1 MTENEK
7 AVVDSGLVSCEWL
20 YENLRASGALALS
33 GQAADDAVRESGLI
47 LFDATYF
54 LTDKT
59 RDPYAEYLD
68 ERLPGSRYFDITTI
82 ADTSSDWPNTVPSA
96 EDFEKAV
103 RALGCNSDHQFV
115 AYDRLGLFS
124 AARVWWL
131 FRHFGH
137 ESVAVLDGGLA
148 KWKAEQLPLVSGAT
162 AAPTGNFKASVKP
175 ARLRSA
181 EQVQEIV
188 AAGDSGSVQIVD
200 ARGAGRFAGN
210 SPEPRAGLR
219 SGHIPGSLNLPF
231 ERLLNEDKTYK
242 SDAEIRAILDEA
254 GIALHQPIVAS
265 CGSGVTAC
273 ILSLAFERL
282 GASDTAVFD
291 GSWTEWGS
299 REEFPVATLDDA
311 TNKT

>member
-1 MTENEK
+1 MAINEN
-7 AVVDSGLVSCEWL
+7 GLVSSEWL
-20 YENLRASGALALS
+20 YTKLQSCGAFELS

-59 RDPYAEYLD
+59 RDPYAEYVD
-68 ERLPGSRYFDITTI
+68 ERLPGSRFFDITTI
-82 ADTSSDWPNTVPSA
+82 ADMSSDWPNTVPCVQ
-96 EDFEKAV
+96 EFEKAV
-103 RALGCNSDHQFV
+103 QALGCNSDHFIV

-137 ESVAVLDGGLA
+137 ESVAVLDGGLV
-148 KWKAEQLPLVSGAT
+148 KWKAGQLPLVSGAVEFP
-162 AAPTGNFKASVKP
+162 AGNFKASVRP
-175 ARLRSA
+175 SLLRSA
-181 EQVQEIV
+181 EQVQAIV
-188 AAGDSGSVQIVD
+188 ASKPSTSVQIVD

-210 SPEPRAGLR
+210 SQEPRAGLR
-219 SGHIPGSLNLPF
+219 AGHIPGSYNLPYD
-231 ERLLNEDKTYK
+231 RLLNEDKTYK
-242 SDAEIRAILDEA
+242 SEAEIRKILDDA
-254 GIALHQPIVAS
+254 GISLDKPIVTS

-282 GASDTAVFD
+282 GAKDTALFD

-299 REEFPVATLDDA
+299 RKEFPVSTLDDS
-311 TNKT
+311 

>member
-1 MTENEK
+1 MTTNEN
-7 AVVDSGLVSCEWL
+7 GLVSSEWL
-20 YENLRASGALALS
+20 HAKMQSSGALDLA
-33 GQAADDAVRESGLI
+33 GQAADDALRESGLI

-59 RDPYAEYLD
+59 RDPYAEYID

-96 EDFEKAV
+96 QEFEKSIQ
-103 RALGCNSDHQFV
+103 ALGCNSDHTIV

-137 ESVAVLDGGLA
+137 ESVAVLDGGLV
-148 KWKAEQLPLVSGAT
+148 KWKADQLPVVSGVVEYPA
-162 AAPTGNFKASVKP
+162 GNFKANVKP

-181 EQVQEIV
+181 EQVQEVV
-188 AAGDSGSVQIVD
+188 ASSSTDSVQIVD

-219 SGHIPGSLNLPF
+219 AGHIPGSYNLPYDQ
-231 ERLLNEDKTYK
+231 LLNEDKTYK
-242 SDAEIRAILDEA
+242 SDSEIRRILDDT
-254 GIALHQPIVAS
+254 GISLDKPIVTT

-299 REEFPVATLDDA
+299 REEFPVATIDA
-311 TNKT
+311 S